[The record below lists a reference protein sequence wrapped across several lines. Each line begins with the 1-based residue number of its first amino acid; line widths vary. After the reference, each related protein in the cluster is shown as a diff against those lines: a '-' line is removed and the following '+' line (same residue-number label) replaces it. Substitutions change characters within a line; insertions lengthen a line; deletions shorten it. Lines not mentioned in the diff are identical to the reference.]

1 MYGIF
6 TYIYHKNATKCR
18 EIYHTW
24 ILWEITLKPLSFPP
38 ELITTKRPTPAS
50 RQPLGG
56 RLGKGGASHGSRGAT
71 IVRLL
76 FFKGYPQGINI
87 FEDDFP
93 LPVWWDMGM
102 FPRGGSLRSSKC
114 ITKHI
119 GKTEMLTKTGIQR
132 GTLIWNCDYDF

>member
-1 MYGIF
+1 MGNNPQTI
-6 TYIYHKNATKCR
+6 
-18 EIYHTW
+18 E
-24 ILWEITLKPLSFPP
+24 LSSRVNNHQ
-38 ELITTKRPTPAS
+38 TATPAS

-102 FPRGGSLRSSKC
+102 FPREGSLRSSKC

-132 GTLIWNCDYDF
+132 GYSNMEL